1 MADKPFPFEVCKEC
15 ASGGG
20 GNANGVSK
28 EYVDTEIEKCVK
40 IESEYGLASVRGS
53 FSKIDN
59 KRHDVISVDM
69 ADMGEASITIPAY
82 TSDLKNDSGFVTS
95 EELGDIEACLD
106 GIIEMQQTI
115 IDIQN
120 SYIGGETE

>member
-1 MADKPFPFEVCKEC
+1 VCKEC

-20 GNANGVSK
+20 GNANGVPK
-28 EYVDTEIEKCVK
+28 EYVDAEIEKCVK
-40 IESEYGLASVRGS
+40 IESEYGLASVRKS
-53 FSKIDN
+53 FSQIDN

-69 ADMGEASITIPAY
+69 AELGEASITIPAY
-82 TSDLKNDSGFVTS
+82 TSDLTNDSGFVTS
-95 EELGDIEACLD
+95 KELGDIEACLD